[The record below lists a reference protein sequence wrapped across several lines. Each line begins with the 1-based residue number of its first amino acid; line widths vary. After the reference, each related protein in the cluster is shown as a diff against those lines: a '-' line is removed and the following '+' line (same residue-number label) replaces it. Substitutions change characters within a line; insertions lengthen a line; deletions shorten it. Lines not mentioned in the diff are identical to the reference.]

1 MGGESRQVCDKVGMG
16 SVAGEGRDVGGEV
29 GGEGGGGGGQV
40 LISHSRE
47 VTDRGR
53 SAYSTPSITIDSK
66 PDSTP

>member
-53 SAYSTPSITIDSK
+53 SPVKLKFLETGLARL
-66 PDSTP
+66 

>member
-1 MGGESRQVCDKVGMG
+1 MG

-53 SAYSTPSITIDSK
+53 SGIKI
-66 PDSTP
+66 